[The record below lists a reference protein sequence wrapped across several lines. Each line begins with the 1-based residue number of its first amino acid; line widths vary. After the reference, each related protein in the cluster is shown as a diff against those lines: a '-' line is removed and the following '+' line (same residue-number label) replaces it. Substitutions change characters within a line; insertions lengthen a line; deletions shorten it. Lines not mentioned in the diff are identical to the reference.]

1 MERDNGDFSTH
12 DVNEMITKGATFK
25 QKEFYETMYVSKNT
39 YFVNL
44 LYKHLLKIEKT
55 NKQKNSMT
63 LNSSL
68 KFLNAQNKLE

>member
-1 MERDNGDFSTH
+1 
-12 DVNEMITKGATFK
+12 
-25 QKEFYETMYVSKNT
+25 MYVSKNT